1 MNFINRLIVV
11 MLLLFG
17 FVLGCASFFVA
28 LIPNLATNLVSALQ
42 PSYAALTDSQQFTP
56 LRFVCLGTALLFP
69 IFALVLLYLE
79 LMPRGKMRMHLKSIQ
94 GADVLM
100 SGDAI
105 VNQLQY
111 ALDPLPG
118 VIRAQ
123 PQVFKGSS
131 DTVDVMVDMTT
142 TSDVDVKTKT
152 DEVMDVT
159 RSVLEGG
166 LGLRVG
172 KVQLK
177 LEQMKPPKRGSTPP
191 PTLTLPK
198 LISAK
203 QEQANEN
210 AAPNSQ

>member
-1 MNFINRLIVV
+1 MNFINRIIVV
-11 MLLLFG
+11 MGLIFGLFA
-17 FVLGCASFFVA
+17 GCALFFIV
-28 LIPNLATNLVSALQ
+28 LVTPGSISTTLQ
-42 PSYAALTDSQQFTP
+42 PSLTLLGDTQQLTP
-56 LRFVCLGTALLFP
+56 LRLVCLGTGLLVP
-69 IFALVLLYLE
+69 IFALILLYLE
-79 LMPRGKMRMHLKSIQ
+79 LMPSGKIRMHLKSIQ

-123 PQVFKGSS
+123 PKVFHGKG
-131 DTVDVMVDMTT
+131 DVVDVMLDMTT
-142 TSDVDVKTKT
+142 TSDVDVKKKT

-172 KVQLK
+172 KVQIK
-177 LEQMKPPKRGSTPP
+177 LEQMKAPKRGAAVP
-191 PTLTLPK
+191 PTLNLPK
-198 LISAK
+198 LITAK
-203 QEQANEN
+203 QEEANEN
-210 AAPNSQ
+210 AAQS

>member
-11 MLLLFG
+11 MVLLFG
-17 FVLGCASFFVA
+17 LLAGCALFFVA
-28 LIPNLATNLVSALQ
+28 LIPNIALNLAAALQ
-42 PSYAALTDSQQFTP
+42 PSFAALTDTQQYTP
-56 LRFVCLGTALLFP
+56 LRLVCLGTALLFP
-69 IFALVLLYLE
+69 ILALVLLYLE
-79 LMPRGKMRMHLKSIQ
+79 LMPSGKMRMHLKSIQ

-118 VIRAQ
+118 VIRAR
-123 PQVFKGSS
+123 PQVFRGKG
-131 DTVDVMVDMTT
+131 DVVDVLLDMTT
-142 TSDVDVKTKT
+142 TSDVDVKKKT

-172 KVQLK
+172 KVQIK
-177 LEQMKPPKRGSTPP
+177 LEQVKAPKRGAATP
-191 PTLTLPK
+191 PTLNLPK
-198 LISAK
+198 LVAAK
-203 QEQANEN
+203 QEEANEN
-210 AAPNSQ
+210 AASSS